1 MPRVQQPTGRCRLV
15 GGCAQEASAAAC
27 KPAEHQALFA
37 GNCDDHFR
45 LGIKLTRCTR
55 LIHQ

>member
-1 MPRVQQPTGRCRLV
+1 MTDFQWVLRLV
-15 GGCAQEASAAAC
+15 VDARCAGECQQATGAAAR

-45 LGIKLTRCTR
+45 IGIKLTR
-55 LIHQ
+55 

>member
-1 MPRVQQPTGRCRLV
+1 MG
-15 GGCAQEASAAAC
+15 AAAR

-45 LGIKLTRCTR
+45 IGIKLTRCV
-55 LIHQ
+55 LVCML

>member
-1 MPRVQQPTGRCRLV
+1 M
-15 GGCAQEASAAAC
+15 GGCAQEASAAAR

-45 LGIKLTRCTR
+45 LGIKLTRCAVG
-55 LIHQ
+55 LH